1 MKMSENELTAKC
13 MDILVDQVGPVE
25 AERFVYVLNRENF
38 DYTEWQRNLFEGE
51 TVDSLFDKINAF
63 QKRPEQDASAL
74 A

>member
-51 TVDSLFDKINAF
+51 TVDSLFDKIDAY
-63 QKRPEQDASAL
+63 QKRPAQDASAP

>member
-38 DYTEWQRNLFEGE
+38 DYTEWQRNLFDGE
-51 TVDSLFDKINAF
+51 TVDSLFDKIDAF
-63 QKRPEQDASAL
+63 RKTPCS
-74 A
+74 

>member
-51 TVDSLFDKINAF
+51 TVDSLFNKINAF
-63 QKRPEQDASAL
+63 QKRPEQDASAQ

>member
-51 TVDSLFDKINAF
+51 TVDSLFDKIDAF
-63 QKRPEQDASAL
+63 QKRPAQDASVL

>member
-25 AERFVYVLNRENF
+25 AERFVYVLNRVNF

-51 TVDSLFDKINAF
+51 TVDSLFDKIDAF
-63 QKRPEQDASAL
+63 QKRPI
-74 A
+74 

>member
-38 DYTEWQRNLFEGE
+38 DYTEWQRSLFEDE
-51 TVDSLFDKINAF
+51 TVDSLFDKIDAF
-63 QKRPEQDASAL
+63 QKRSAQDTSVL

>member
-63 QKRPEQDASAL
+63 KKRPAQDAAKL

>member
-1 MKMSENELTAKC
+1 MKMSENELMAKC

-51 TVDSLFDKINAF
+51 TVDSLFDKIDAF
-63 QKRPEQDASAL
+63 QKRPVQDASVL

>member
-38 DYTEWQRNLFEGE
+38 DYTEWQRNLFEDE
-51 TVDSLFDKINAF
+51 TVDSLFDKIDAF
-63 QKRPEQDASAL
+63 QKRPAQDASAL
-74 A
+74 V

>member
-51 TVDSLFDKINAF
+51 TVDSLFDKIDAF
-63 QKRPEQDASAL
+63 QKHPAQDASAL

>member
-38 DYTEWQRNLFEGE
+38 DYTEWQRNLFDGE
-51 TVDSLFDKINAF
+51 TVDSLFDKIDVF
-63 QKRPEQDASAL
+63 QKRPV
-74 A
+74 

>member
-51 TVDSLFDKINAF
+51 TVDSLFDKIDAF
-63 QKRPEQDASAL
+63 QKRPV
-74 A
+74 

>member
-51 TVDSLFDKINAF
+51 TVDSLFDKIDAF
-63 QKRPEQDASAL
+63 QKRPAQDGSVL
-74 A
+74 V